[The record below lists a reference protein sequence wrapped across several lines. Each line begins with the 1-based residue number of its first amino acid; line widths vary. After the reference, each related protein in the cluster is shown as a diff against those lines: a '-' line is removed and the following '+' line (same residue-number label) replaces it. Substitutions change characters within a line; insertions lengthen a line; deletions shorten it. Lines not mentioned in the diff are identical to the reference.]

1 MALHSALAQKGSSPE
16 GLDPFHTSLRE
27 RVFPAVQE
35 GNCPEGARDHHRVRR
50 WEK

>member
-27 RVFPAVQE
+27 EYFS
-35 GNCPEGARDHHRVRR
+35 RR
-50 WEK
+50 TCHWEK